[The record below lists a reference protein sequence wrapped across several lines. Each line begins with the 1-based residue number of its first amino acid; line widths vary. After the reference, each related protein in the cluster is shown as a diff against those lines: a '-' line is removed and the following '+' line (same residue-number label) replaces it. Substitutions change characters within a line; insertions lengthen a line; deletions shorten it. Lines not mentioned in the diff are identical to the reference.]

1 MLKLVK
7 SKIHPKTERFL
18 GKMGKTFTKER
29 MPFKKFGSQISIFQT
44 WG

>member
-7 SKIHPKTERFL
+7 SKIHPRNERSL
-18 GKMGKTFTKER
+18 EKMGKNFTKER
-29 MPFKKFGSQISIFQT
+29 MPYKKFGSQISMSQT